1 LHLGGLTTPAK
12 LLILASA
19 FRAGETLPIG
29 TFFPDPEKTDPAM
42 KKLVTLVLPA
52 TFAALSFSASA
63 GVAPSAPNSALV
75 RSGAKI
81 APPAMQSAEDK
92 ENKREHQENTPK
104 DSAK

>member
-1 LHLGGLTTPAK
+1 LTTPAK

-19 FRAGETLPIG
+19 FRAGETLPFG

-42 KKLVTLVLPA
+42 KRLMAFVLPA
-52 TFAALSFSASA
+52 ASTALSFSAFA
-63 GVAPSAPNSALV
+63 GVAPSAPNSALA

-81 APPAMQSAEDK
+81 APPAKQSAEDK
-92 ENKREHQENTPK
+92 EDKREHQENTPK